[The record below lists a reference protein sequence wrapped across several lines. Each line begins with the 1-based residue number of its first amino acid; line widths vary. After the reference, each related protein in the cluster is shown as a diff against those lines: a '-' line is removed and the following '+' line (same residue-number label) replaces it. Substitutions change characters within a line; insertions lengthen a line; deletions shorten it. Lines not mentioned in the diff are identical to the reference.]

1 MGRDSILLRLMSRRA
16 NTLRDLK
23 SAPGTFFTLKA
34 MEVLLAPRGISPR
47 KRTAEEALSLS
58 SFLPLDPPLDL
69 RIRKKREQLLLSS
82 SRPACRILP
91 EYSRAAWRP
100 AMPAASL
107 SLAAMTC
114 FTLPAVS

>member
-47 KRTAEEALSLS
+47 KRATEDTLARLSSLSLD
-58 SFLPLDPPLDL
+58 PALDPPLDL
-69 RIRKKREQLLLSS
+69 ALDFRIRKKRVKLLLSS
-82 SRPACRILP
+82 SMPVCRIFP
-91 EYSRAAWRP
+91 EYSRAAWGP
-100 AMPAASL
+100 AMPAASFNL
-107 SLAAMTC
+107 L
-114 FTLPAVS
+114 